1 MDRLAVNVDVDNLKF
16 LTSADLA
23 IEASLR
29 AALGHRETII
39 VGRVYHSFIALI
51 ARIEA
56 DGSFL
61 QQVRTL
67 IDAVYDR
74 GLEVSVSGN
83 GMEGHKDTLAKVFGA
98 ERAPQFK
105 RQSQV
110 KGIVAGLQEMAKDIP
125 NHFYRIKGQS
135 LLDLRSINHSD
146 ELLEGP
152 RVDFPVL
159 VVSIKG
165 GVNFYRLERVDAQ
178 PQKVIAS
185 IFGEFGL
192 AGFLKL
198 LAKDQPQVCVNEL
211 IDQAFKHGSNLRVD
225 LTVGDIYGEGVNQ
238 VAGLHKDIIASSMGK
253 ANRQLVDVSDHD
265 YIFSALAMFCIN
277 VGNLSALV
285 VGSSH
290 QRA

>member
-1 MDRLAVNVDVDNLKF
+1 
-16 LTSADLA
+16 LTGADLGL
-23 IEASLR
+23 ESSLLS
-29 AALGHRETII
+29 ALGHRRIKVVDKT
-39 VGRVYHSFIALI
+39 YHSYLAMVSKM
-51 ARIEA
+51 ET
-56 DGSFL
+56 DGAFL
-61 QQVRTL
+61 QQVKSL

-74 GLEVSVSGN
+74 GLEVIVSGN
-83 GMEGHKDTLAKVFGA
+83 GMEGHKETLAKVFGA
-98 ERAPQFK
+98 DRAGLIK

-110 KGIVAGLQEMAKDIP
+110 KGIVAGLEEMARDIP

-135 LLDLRSINHSD
+135 LLNLKDISHTE

-152 RVDFPVL
+152 VVEFPIL

-165 GVNFYRLERVDAQ
+165 GVNFYRLDHIGAQ
-178 PQKVIAS
+178 PHKVIAS

-198 LAKDQPQVCVNEL
+198 LTKDQPHVSVNEL
-211 IDQAFKHGSNLRVD
+211 IEQAFKHGNNLHVD

-253 ANRQLVDVSDHD
+253 ANRQLVSATDYD
-265 YIFSALAMFCIN
+265 YIFSALSMFCIN

>member
-1 MDRLAVNVDVDNLKF
+1 MDRFAVSVDVDNLKF
-16 LTSADLA
+16 LTRADLA
-23 IEASLR
+23 LESSVR
-29 AALGHRETII
+29 AALGHRKTKVVDQVYQSFVAL
-39 VGRVYHSFIALI
+39 VG
-51 ARIEA
+51 RIEA
-56 DGSFL
+56 DGAFL
-61 QQVRTL
+61 QQVRAL
-67 IDAVYDR
+67 VDAVYER

-83 GMEGHKDTLAKVFGA
+83 GMEGHKETLAKVFGA
-98 ERAPQFK
+98 ERAAQFK

-135 LLDLRSINHSD
+135 LLDLKNISHAE

-152 RVDFPVL
+152 AVNFPVL

-165 GVNFYRLERVDAQ
+165 GVNFYRLDHVGAQ
-178 PQKVIAS
+178 PHKVIAS

-198 LAKDQPQVCVNEL
+198 IAKDQPQVSVNEL
-211 IDQAFKHGSNLRVD
+211 IDQAFKLGSNLRVD
-225 LTVGDIYGEGVNQ
+225 LTVGDIYGEDVSQ

-253 ANRQLVDVSDHD
+253 ANRQLVDATDHD
-265 YIFSALAMFCIN
+265 YIFSALAMFSIN

-285 VGSSH
+285 VGSNH